1 MWTRS
6 TLGRGERRGCQ
17 LTREPQQPLQGPR
30 CHFPL
35 PHLSGRGAPSP
46 LPAMVGGW
54 VVGTG
59 RSQGTSIQ
67 HTTVQ
72 TGRQPSQGDR
82 KPSLDPRGLLGHP
95 PLPPT
100 LGADCQETWDLCSDA
115 IVSTPSA
122 ASMPW
127 QREFK
132 AERTCSY
139 IQAAY
144 PPSGAALNPI
154 FTSR

>member
-1 MWTRS
+1 MS
-6 TLGRGERRGCQ
+6 THQRASAAPPGTSLSLSTASPVRARGS
-17 LTREPQQPLQGPR
+17 EPPPCYG
-30 CHFPL
+30 
-35 PHLSGRGAPSP
+35 
-46 LPAMVGGW
+46 GGW

-82 KPSLDPRGLLGHP
+82 KPSLDPRALLGHT

-100 LGADCQETWDLCSDA
+100 LGADCQEAWELCSDA
-115 IVSTPSA
+115 IVFTPSA

-139 IQAAY
+139 SQAAY
-144 PPSGAALNPI
+144 PPSGVDLNPI